1 MGGRPRHSDGEI
13 KNHLFKLSE
22 SMTSVELGEV
32 AELLFGYTEFS
43 AHGRLGVN
51 SAGTSYQHC
60 GLEFGE
66 LPNSSIR
73 EI

>member
-13 KNHLFKLSE
+13 KNHLLKFTE
-22 SMTSVELGEV
+22 GITSVDLGEV

-43 AHGRLGVN
+43 AHGRLGIN

-66 LPNSSIR
+66 LPNASIR